1 MQLTIDGKTVIP
13 REGQSLRELVA
24 QLGLDS
30 PSLSRRPLAARIA
43 GEVFT
48 LNYVPLRQQEG
59 ERPSLRRAMAASGGQ
74 VRLLRFG
81 DSAGKEVYTRTAQF
95 VMFLALRQL
104 WPEAKGVLSCTLGS
118 SVFVRVEGAPD
129 FSARRLKERVA
140 ALVAEDIPLLRRRVK
155 REEAIAAQIPGMQ
168 RN

>member
-59 ERPSLRRAMAASGGQ
+59 NEYTI
-74 VRLLRFG
+74 
-81 DSAGKEVYTRTAQF
+81 AGIPTKAIILY
-95 VMFLALRQL
+95 QL
-104 WPEAKGVLSCTLGS
+104 W
-118 SVFVRVEGAPD
+118 
-129 FSARRLKERVA
+129 
-140 ALVAEDIPLLRRRVK
+140 
-155 REEAIAAQIPGMQ
+155 
-168 RN
+168 